1 LAVVSTDGHWV
12 QWHQAYLDPR
22 SSISRRLVA
31 VRARLGQALDQA
43 ATGPIRLISMCA
55 GKGLDVIPVVADHD
69 RRADVRARLV
79 ELDASL
85 ADEARAGARHAG
97 LAEVEIVVGDASTT
111 SAYEGA
117 VPADVLMVCGVF
129 GNISDDDVHTTVLEL
144 PHLSAPGATVIWTR
158 HRRTPDLTP
167 AIRGWFAEA
176 GFEELAFD
184 TEDGVE
190 FGVGTNRLTVP
201 PPDFR
206 PGRRLFSFV
215 GDGVDAHR

>member
-1 LAVVSTDGHWV
+1 LAVVSTGGHWA
-12 QWHQAYLDPR
+12 QWHQGYCDPR

-43 ATGPIRLISMCA
+43 APGPIRLISMCA

-69 RRADVRARLV
+69 RRVDVRGRLV

-85 ADEARAGARHAG
+85 ADDAQDRARHAG
-97 LAEVEIVVGDASTT
+97 LTDVEIVAGDASTT

-117 VPADVLMVCGVF
+117 IPADVLMVCGVF

-167 AIRGWFAEA
+167 AIRAWFVDA
-176 GFEELAFD
+176 GFEELGFD
-184 TEDGVE
+184 TEEGVE
-190 FGVGTNRLTVP
+190 FSVGTNRLAVP
-201 PPDFR
+201 SLAFR

-215 GDGVDAHR
+215 GDGADAHV